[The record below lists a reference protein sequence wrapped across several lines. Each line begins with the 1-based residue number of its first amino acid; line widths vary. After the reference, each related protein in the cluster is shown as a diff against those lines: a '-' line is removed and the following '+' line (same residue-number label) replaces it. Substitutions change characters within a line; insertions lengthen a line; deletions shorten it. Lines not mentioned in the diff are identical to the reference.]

1 MSSETQNPLFK
12 HFRQPQLH
20 LKLPSNGRWWAA
32 GSLELP
38 VTGELPVYAMT
49 ARDEL
54 ILKTPDALLNG
65 SATSDVIQSC
75 CPAIK
80 DAWKMPTVDLDSIL
94 IAIRIATYGN
104 RMEFASVCPH
114 CESKNDHAVDLNA
127 LASQIECPDFDTTV
141 KVDGLEIYIRPETY
155 QEFSNNSMKNYE
167 EQRILSLV
175 QNQDI
180 SESEKITKFNEMF
193 KKLVNANIDHV
204 VRSVAGIKTE
214 DGVVVDDYEQLK
226 EFFSN
231 CNRPIWDAVKD
242 RLFDLG
248 ANNTLRNIPVQCEN
262 EKCSKEYTAPLLF
275 ELSSFFG

>member
-20 LKLPSNGRWWAA
+20 LKLPSGGRWWEA

-65 SATSDVIQSC
+65 SATADVIESC

-80 DAWKMPTVDLDSIL
+80 DSWKMPTVDLDAIL

-104 RMEFASVCPH
+104 RMEFTSICPH
-114 CESKNDHAVDLNA
+114 CDSKNDHAIDLNA
-127 LASQIECPDFDTTV
+127 LAGQIECPDFDTTV
-141 KVDGLEIYIRPETY
+141 AVDGLEIYIRPETY
-155 QEFSNNSMKNYE
+155 QEFTNNSMKNYE

-175 QNQDI
+175 QN
-180 SESEKITKFNEMF
+180 EAMPEAEKLNKFNELF
-193 KKLVNANIDHV
+193 KKLVNSNIDHV

-214 DGVVVDDYEQLK
+214 DGTVVEDYIQLK

-231 CNRPIWDAVKD
+231 CNRPIWDAVKN
-242 RLFDLG
+242 RLMELG
-248 ANNTLRNIPVQCEN
+248 AHNTLRNIPVQCEN
-262 EKCSKEYTAPLLF
+262 ESCGKDYNTPLLF